1 MKLMKYVVAALAVIL
16 LAAVSPTMAAS
27 IACVASGTPTTIS
40 ATEGATVT
48 LTASPDSAE
57 YTYDWTVGNALIVT
71 AGGDGNKFV
80 TFVLPPCGTSGSY
93 DVQLVMNPTGNSADA
108 CKDTCL
114 YTVSCAGLCPCPTIT
129 DRCIADATTWTY
141 TCTGCPGAACPES
154 LFYEWWV
161 STATTAPVQGTQT
174 TWGTKQVIDDRS
186 YTPSTAWTGFNVPT
200 ADDPI
205 THTWVT
211 FIVRQDTEDADTLPD
226 KVIKFCPPE
235 DVILYF
241 NPQTTMDSVVG

>member
-1 MKLMKYVVAALAVIL
+1 MKFNSYVFAALFAIF
-16 LAAVSPTMAAS
+16 LAAVSPALADS
-27 IACVASGTPTTIS
+27 IACTSGTTTSIPV
-40 ATEGATVT
+40 TEGASVT
-48 LTASPDSAE
+48 LTASPNSPE
-57 YTYDWTVGNALIVT
+57 YTYDWTVGDALTVT
-71 AGGDGNKFV
+71 AGGDGNNYV
-80 TFVLPPCGTSGSY
+80 TFVVPACDATG
-93 DVQLVMNPTGNSADA
+93 DWNVQLVMNPTGNTADA

-114 YTVSCAGLCPCPTIT
+114 YSVTCSGLCPCPA
-129 DRCIADATTWTY
+129 IADACIVDPTTWTY
-141 TCTGCPGAACPES
+141 SCTDCPGRACPES